1 MLLLHATPHYTRHT
15 TLVCFLNVRLK
26 KAAVQKSWSG
36 RRSTKQGRMK
46 LSKQAVER
54 LNVSAERVQVVQEKA
69 QEVARRNAR
78 KEAGRGNGTQDRVGW

>member
-1 MLLLHATPHYTRHT
+1 
-15 TLVCFLNVRLK
+15 
-26 KAAVQKSWSG
+26 
-36 RRSTKQGRMK
+36 MK